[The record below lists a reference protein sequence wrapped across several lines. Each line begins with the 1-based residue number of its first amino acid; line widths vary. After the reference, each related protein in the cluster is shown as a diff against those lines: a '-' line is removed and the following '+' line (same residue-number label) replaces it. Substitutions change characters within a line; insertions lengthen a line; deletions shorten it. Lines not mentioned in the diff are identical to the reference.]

1 MYIVFVLYGQ
11 WKWHWPHCL
20 GNKTFSKHWQKPELK
35 QPTMII
41 ETGALRDCF
50 KVSEENMYG
59 IQKVKIS
66 IRFSKFTQNIRD

>member
-1 MYIVFVLYGQ
+1 
-11 WKWHWPHCL
+11 
-20 GNKTFSKHWQKPELK
+20 
-35 QPTMII
+35 MII
-41 ETGALRDCF
+41 ETGALRDRF